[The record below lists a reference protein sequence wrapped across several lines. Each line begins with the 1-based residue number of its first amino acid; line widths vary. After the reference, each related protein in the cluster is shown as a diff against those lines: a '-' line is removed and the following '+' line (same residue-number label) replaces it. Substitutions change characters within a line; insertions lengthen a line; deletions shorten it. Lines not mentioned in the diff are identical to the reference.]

1 MAVKQKKR
9 RWPDDEKRSICFQ
22 TTAQGV
28 SVAQVARR
36 YAMNANLIFKWL
48 RDERYAPELDVAAK
62 EAEPIF
68 LPVEIEAASSPVPAL
83 APVPSG
89 RIEIELPDGCRGTG
103 TTLLAM
109 IMMILTGWMCVT
121 SCCRITLRIG
131 AVTASPCRFCLSSLG
146 SAWG

>member
-48 RDERYAPELDVAAK
+48 RDERYAPTVDVVP
-62 EAEPIF
+62 EADGPVF
-68 LPVEIEAASSPVPAL
+68 LPVEIEASACLDPAV
-83 APVPSG
+83 ATTPTG
-89 RIEIELPDGCRGTG
+89 RIEIELSSGH
-103 TTLLAM
+103 
-109 IMMILTGWMCVT
+109 
-121 SCCRITLRIG
+121 RITAEGAFDVDVLARLLRG
-131 AVTASPCRFCLSSLG
+131 LSS
-146 SAWG
+146 

>member
-48 RDERYAPELDVAAK
+48 RDERYTPVVDVAPEADGPV
-62 EAEPIF
+62 F
-68 LPVEIEAASSPVPAL
+68 LPVEIEASANLDPTVITTPRS
-83 APVPSG
+83 
-89 RIEIELPDGCRGTG
+89 RIEIELSSGH
-103 TTLLAM
+103 
-109 IMMILTGWMCVT
+109 
-121 SCCRITLRIG
+121 RITAEGASDVDVLARLLR
-131 AVTASPCRFCLSSLG
+131 VLSS
-146 SAWG
+146 